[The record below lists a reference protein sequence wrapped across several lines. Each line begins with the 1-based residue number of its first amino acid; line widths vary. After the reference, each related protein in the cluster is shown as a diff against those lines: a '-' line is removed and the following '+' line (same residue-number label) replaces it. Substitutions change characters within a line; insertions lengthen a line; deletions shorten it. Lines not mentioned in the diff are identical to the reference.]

1 MGKDTKK
8 IVAAVVYGVSLV
20 ALVTGFFSLFI
31 SMLTRCVY
39 PDLSIGS
46 TLRDGQR
53 IHLTVLLVLSFVFA
67 TAFVVLA
74 VCQLFLQKRPAAAP
88 LRTALY
94 VMTCVLFAN
103 LIWAMAAALSL
114 GDGDV
119 AYDRF
124 IFFQEALVL
133 VAQFFFAAL
142 FLIVSEIFL
151 RRYSAETEG
160 ETMQNGAAAMQNGV
174 AAMQNGAAAIQN
186 GAAAAPAVSPVA
198 DENNGAA
205 DLTQLQKLR
214 DANLISPE
222 EFEERKA
229 RLMYDNA
236 AAALKMQ
243 WQLYCSG
250 LITEEEYQQL
260 KKKIL
265 NLK

>member
-1 MGKDTKK
+1 MSKDTKK

-119 AYDRF
+119 AYDWF
-124 IFFQEALVL
+124 IFFQEALLL

-160 ETMQNGAAAMQNGV
+160 ETMQNGV
-174 AAMQNGAAAIQN
+174 ASMQNGAAAMQN

-236 AAALKMQ
+236 AAALEMQ